1 MCCAQLGSTA
11 ASAAQ
16 VFNDRTAQ
24 ADIDAVHSMG
34 IFDNISITP
43 QYAEDST
50 LEQPKVRFTVHISSC
65 RQLCSDQQ
73 LL

>member
-1 MCCAQLGSTA
+1 M
-11 ASAAQ
+11 
-16 VFNDRTAQ
+16 FNDRTAQ

-50 LEQPKVRFTVHISSC
+50 SEQPKVSFTSISGAC
-65 RQLCSDQQ
+65 RTLN
-73 LL
+73 

>member
-1 MCCAQLGSTA
+1 M
-11 ASAAQ
+11 Q

-43 QYAEDST
+43 QYAEGST
-50 LEQPKVRFTVHISSC
+50 SDHPKVTLHPKP
-65 RQLCSDQQ
+65 
-73 LL
+73 

>member
-1 MCCAQLGSTA
+1 M
-11 ASAAQ
+11 Q

-43 QYAEDST
+43 QYAEGST
-50 LEQPKVRFTVHISSC
+50 ADHPKVHTFTKAQV
-65 RQLCSDQQ
+65 LTAP
-73 LL
+73 

>member
-1 MCCAQLGSTA
+1 MLCVLTRNTV
-11 ASAAQ
+11 Q

-43 QYAEDST
+43 QYAEGST
-50 LEQPKVRFTVHISSC
+50 SDHPKVTLNSEP
-65 RQLCSDQQ
+65 
-73 LL
+73 